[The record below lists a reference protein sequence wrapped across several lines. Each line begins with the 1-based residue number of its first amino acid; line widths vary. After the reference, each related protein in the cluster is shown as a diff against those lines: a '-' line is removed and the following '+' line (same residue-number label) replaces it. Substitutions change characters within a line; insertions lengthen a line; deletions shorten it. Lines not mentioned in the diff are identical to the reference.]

1 MNHFCLVKFPSIA
14 YILDLELPCCGQKDI
29 KGLRIDINL
38 ILTLKRNE
46 KKLQLKR
53 YVYSPLLSFQK

>member
-14 YILDLELPCCGQKDI
+14 YILDLGLPCCGQKDI

-46 KKLQLKR
+46 KKLQLKC